1 METVKYQWKMKSLAK
16 GLEPEQVIRELE
28 TVENLYGQLTA
39 ENIVSYA
46 SKGECLL
53 AQLFEWD
60 DSKAAHQ
67 YRLQQ
72 ARTVLNNIE
81 VKIHSDGEAKELPVY
96 EVVQKGNG
104 QQYKNVA
111 DLDEDDLK
119 QVKAAARQQIAS
131 AKQKL
136 AAYSEFDHVIKNLNQ
151 VLDHL

>member
-1 METVKYQWKMKSLAK
+1 METVRYQWKMRSLAK
-16 GLEPEQVIRELE
+16 GLDPEQVISELE

-39 ENIVSYA
+39 ENIVNYA

-60 DSKAAHQ
+60 DGKAAHQ

-81 VKIHSDGEAKELPVY
+81 VKILSDGHEKELPAY

-136 AAYSEFDHVIKNLNQ
+136 AAYSEFDNVIKNLNQ